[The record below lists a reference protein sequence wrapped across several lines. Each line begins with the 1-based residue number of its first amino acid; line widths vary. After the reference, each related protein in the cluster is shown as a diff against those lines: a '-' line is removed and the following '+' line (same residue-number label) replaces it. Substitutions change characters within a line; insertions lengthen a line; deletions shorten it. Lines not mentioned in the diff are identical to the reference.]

1 MAKTNAD
8 YQHEQRERRAD
19 RLAELET
26 ALADR
31 DADLAAARARIARLE
46 RELERVY
53 AMLETASA
61 EPGDAA
67 PGRMDPSGPGSQA
80 PVCPHPAHL
89 VDGDRCGGC
98 GQVVDSW

>member
-8 YQHEQRERRAD
+8 YQREHRERRAD

-46 RELERVY
+46 RELDGVY
-53 AMLETASA
+53 AMLEAVPA
-61 EPGDAA
+61 EPEASR
-67 PGRMDPSGPGSQA
+67 PHTPE
-80 PVCPHPAHL
+80 CPHPSEA
-89 VDGDRCGGC
+89 VDGGRCHAC
-98 GQVVDSW
+98 GSEVW